1 MLKLRQTAIEQLAIA
16 GRDPLWQTE
25 QTGQTGAKV
34 TLELGKHGC
43 GNFF

>member
-25 QTGQTGAKV
+25 QLDKRGQR
-34 TLELGKHGC
+34 
-43 GNFF
+43 